1 MANECLT
8 QSDEAKKKLLEKKR
22 FMMNLIGE
30 FEDFVSDAMEDNMH
44 EDFEDHFVFL
54 KAMLEVFEDFKEEV

>member
-1 MANECLT
+1 
-8 QSDEAKKKLLEKKR
+8 
-22 FMMNLIGE
+22 MNLIGE